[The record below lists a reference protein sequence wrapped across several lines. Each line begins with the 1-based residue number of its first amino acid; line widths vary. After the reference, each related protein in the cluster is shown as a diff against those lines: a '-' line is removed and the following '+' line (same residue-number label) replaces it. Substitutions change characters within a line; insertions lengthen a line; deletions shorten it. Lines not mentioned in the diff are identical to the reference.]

1 LADIG
6 HIHNAEAALIR
17 ARQGFVEQD
26 LAYETAMISLDLADV
41 YWKLRRFEDM
51 RRTLREA
58 LPIFRSLRV
67 SREVLASLFRL
78 QQAAEEEEEDPGE

>member
-1 LADIG
+1 M
-6 HIHNAEAALIR
+6 
-17 ARQGFVEQD
+17 EQD